1 MQSAKTTREKLI
13 ATGLK
18 AMLTQGYD
26 GTGIGPILALSG
38 IPKGSFYHYFASKDD
53 FTAAVID
60 SYAAH
65 YGMVFERLQEDATL
79 TPLGRLHAY
88 FEELGR
94 EIEEEFP
101 HGGCLYGMLAQTIAM
116 RSPVLREKL
125 SAVYRAWEERL
136 TTLLAQAQAG
146 GEIAPTADLRE
157 VVCLLMDAYEGAI
170 VRMKAEGDA
179 AAFERFRRRIPK
191 LLDMAA

>member
-1 MQSAKTTREKLI
+1 MQSTKTTREKLI

-26 GTGIGPILALSG
+26 GTGIGPVLALSK

-65 YGMVFERLQEDATL
+65 YGALFERLHEDATL
-79 TPLGRLHAY
+79 TPLGRLYAY
-88 FEELGR
+88 FAELGR

-101 HGGCLYGMLAQTIAM
+101 HGGCLYGMLAQTIAV

-125 SAVYRAWEERL
+125 AGVYRAWEMRL
-136 TTLLAQAQAG
+136 TGLLAQAQAES
-146 GEIAPTADLRE
+146 EIAATADLPE
-157 VVCLLMDAYEGAI
+157 TVCLLMDAYEGAI
-170 VRMKAEGDA
+170 VRMKAEGSA
-179 AAFERFRRRIPK
+179 VAFERFRKRIPK
-191 LLDMAA
+191 LVDAIV